1 VALIPIEAAG
11 SEGGGQVLRAALTL
25 SAATGQGFEMKRIRE
40 KRVRPGLRPHHVAT
54 VHAAALACAAQVHGA
69 FDGSPDLR
77 FEPGPVGAGDFRF
90 ETIGSGAATLVLE
103 TVVPIL
109 ATGAAASRVAVTGGT
124 HVASSPLFDYVA
136 RHWAG
141 IVQGLGLE
149 ARLRLVQAG
158 FAPRGEGEVV
168 AEVEPWRRPGTLVLE
183 ERGALVTV
191 RGVAGESRV
200 KGDLARRLRDAA
212 QAKLWE
218 ERRLEATWDVIEVK
232 GASPGSFLLLEAVFE
247 QGRGAFGFVGERG
260 VSSEALGERAAR
272 RLLRFLEEEGAVD
285 PPLADQLAVPLALAQ
300 GGGRVTTP
308 EVTRH
313 LVTVASVITRFGIP
327 ARTWG
332 RRGGP
337 GGFEVDRC

>member
-1 VALIPIEAAG
+1 V
-11 SEGGGQVLRAALTL
+11 
-25 SAATGQGFEMKRIRE
+25 
-40 KRVRPGLRPHHVAT
+40 
-54 VHAAALACAAQVHGA
+54 
-69 FDGSPDLR
+69 D
-77 FEPGPVGAGDFRF
+77 
-90 ETIGSGAATLVLE
+90 
-103 TVVPIL
+103 
-109 ATGAAASRVAVTGGT
+109 
-124 HVASSPLFDYVA
+124 
-136 RHWAG
+136 
-141 IVQGLGLE
+141 
-149 ARLRLVQAG
+149 
-158 FAPRGEGEVV
+158 
-168 AEVEPWRRPGTLVLE
+168 PWRRPSTLVLE

-218 ERRLEATWDVIEVK
+218 ERRLEAAWDVIEVK

-247 QGRGAFGFVGERG
+247 RGRGAFGFVGERG

-272 RLLRFLEEEGAVD
+272 RLLRFLDEDGAVD
-285 PPLADQLAVPLALAQ
+285 PPLADQLAVPLAMAR

-337 GGFEVDRC
+337 GGLEVERC